1 MSESP
6 FVDFAAGSSM
16 IKEGEPASA
25 LFVLES
31 GKALVERADAPGV
44 TLAEL
49 GPGDFCG
56 EMSILQE
63 QPHTASVTAQTAVR
77 ALRIDIAAFHT
88 VLREN
93 PEIAV
98 HVMRRL
104 VLRLK
109 DSEAKRV
116 ALQNQ
121 RAPAPAP
128 AAGARPSPT
137 AAASTAVAAA
147 KPAPPKAPP
156 ASSTMVQPAAMPFML
171 EHSEGKIPLP
181 GGKSELLVGRPDPA
195 TGAIPE
201 INLGDLDTART
212 LSRRHAR
219 ILVNGGRL
227 SVREE
232 PGVGNGTWVNGNK
245 LQPDEEVA
253 LKSGDTLRFGA
264 IELRLVGAGA

>member
-6 FVDFAAGSSM
+6 FVEFAAGSQM
-16 IKEGEPASA
+16 IKEGDPASA

-31 GKALVERADAPGV
+31 GQAIVERADAPGV
-44 TLAEL
+44 VLAEL

-63 QPHTASVTAQTAVR
+63 QPHNASVTAKTAVR

-88 VLREN
+88 VLREKS
-93 PEIAV
+93 EIAV

-121 RAPAPAP
+121 RAASPGPSAPGAAPKP
-128 AAGARPSPT
+128 AA
-137 AAASTAVAAA
+137 
-147 KPAPPKAPP
+147 PKAPP

-171 EHSEGKIPLP
+171 EHAEGKIPLP
-181 GGKSELLVGRPDPA
+181 GGKTELLVGRPDPA
-195 TGAIPE
+195 TGSIPE

-219 ILVNGGRL
+219 ILVSGGRL
-227 SVREE
+227 SLREE
-232 PGVGNGTWVNGNK
+232 PGVGNGTWVNGTK
-245 LQPDEEVA
+245 VQPDEEVA

-264 IELRLVGAGA
+264 IELRLVGAAA

>member
-116 ALQNQ
+116 QLQNQ
-121 RAPAPAP
+121 RAAP
-128 AAGARPSPT
+128 AAGTAG
-137 AAASTAVAAA
+137 AAASGGTASAAPAA
-147 KPAPPKAPP
+147 KPATSKPRP
-156 ASSTMVQPAAMPFML
+156 ASATMVQPAAMPFQL
-171 EHSEGKIPLP
+171 EHADGKIPLP
-181 GGKSELLVGRPDPA
+181 GGKTELLVGRPDPA

-201 INLGDLDTART
+201 INLGDLDSART

-219 ILVNGGRL
+219 ILVNAGRL
-227 SVREE
+227 SLREE

-245 LQPDEEVA
+245 LQPGEEVA

-264 IELRLVGAGA
+264 IELRLTGAGA